1 MAPERQ
7 ALMSTSTF
15 RQGHAL
21 IVGVAA
27 YRHIKPLPSNVLD
40 DARDVAAILTSSQQ
54 CGYDPLN
61 VTQLL
66 DGAATRDA
74 ILNGLQDLS
83 LRTGP
88 DDTACLYFS
97 GHGALL
103 GGVDGDESNLLPVDC
118 RFDNIAASSISTA
131 EFSAALQAIKARRL
145 IVFLDACHAAGA
157 GILKSVDLGIGASL
171 GVSEKTLARL
181 AEGAGRILMASSK
194 TNETSLIMP
203 GARNSAFTQA
213 LIEGL
218 GGAADPNGSGLI
230 KVFDLFN
237 YVANR
242 VPATTGD
249 RQHPIFKASHVEQ
262 NFPVALSRSS
272 AKKAIASSPSAHGSN
287 VCQTLRS
294 VLPDLYPTGPSDQEI
309 WARAGG
315 DISQLRLQGTGRAMW
330 FAALRTLEQGGGGD
344 KISLRSLVEVALSDF
359 PQHSVL
365 QALR

>member
-1 MAPERQ
+1 
-7 ALMSTSTF
+7 MSTSSF

-27 YRHIKPLPSNVLD
+27 YHYIKPLPSIVLD
-40 DARDVAAILTSSQQ
+40 DAKDVAAILTSSQQ
-54 CGYDPLN
+54 CGYDPVN
-61 VTQLL
+61 VIQLL

-74 ILNGLQDLS
+74 ILSGLRDLS

-88 DDTACLYFS
+88 DDTACVYFS
-97 GHGALL
+97 GHGALT
-103 GGVDGDESNLLPVDC
+103 GGVDGDESSLLPVDC
-118 RFDNIAASSISTA
+118 KVGDIVASSISTA
-131 EFSAALQAIKARRL
+131 ELSSALYAIKAQRL

-194 TNETSLIMP
+194 TSETSLIMP
-203 GARNSAFTQA
+203 GARNSSFTQA
-213 LIEGL
+213 LVEGL
-218 GGAADPNGSGLI
+218 GGAADPNESGLI

-237 YVANR
+237 YIAHR
-242 VPATTGD
+242 VPAITGD

-262 NFPVALSRSS
+262 NFPVALSRGGAKSAIVSS
-272 AKKAIASSPSAHGSN
+272 LSAHGGHIWK
-287 VCQTLRS
+287 TLQS

-315 DISQLRLQGTGRAMW
+315 DMAQLRLQGTGRAMW
-330 FAALRTLEQGGGGD
+330 FAALRTLEQGGGGE
-344 KISLRSLVEVALSDF
+344 KISLKSLVEVALSDF
-359 PQHSVL
+359 PQHSSL